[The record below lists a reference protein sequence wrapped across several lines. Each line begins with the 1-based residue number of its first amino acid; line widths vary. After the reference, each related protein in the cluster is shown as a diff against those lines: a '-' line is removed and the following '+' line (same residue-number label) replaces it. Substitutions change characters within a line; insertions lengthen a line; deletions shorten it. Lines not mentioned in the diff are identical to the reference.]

1 MHNKDT
7 VYQWRRHYVRENKSN
22 VFPTLTANMGTGG
35 HNVPL
40 ILDDHKRIR
49 KITPKEC
56 SRVQGFP
63 EEFRLPEQERL
74 WDLIGMYDPGSDNQH
89 QLLAVIDKIRE
100 SRRRL
105 EQQQLDL
112 EQMLADLADWEART
126 EQEVRALADSTK
138 QTDAQVG

>member
-1 MHNKDT
+1 MSDQ
-7 VYQWRRHYVRENKSN
+7 YSIRDLAREFEITSR
-22 VFPTLTANMGTGG
+22 TLRFYEEKGLLSPSREGQNRIYSRADRTRLR
-35 HNVPL
+35 L
-40 ILDDHKRIR
+40 ILRGKRLGL
-49 KITPKEC
+49 TL
-56 SRVQGFP
+56 
-63 EEFRLPEQERL
+63 EESA
-74 WDLIGMYDPGSDNQH
+74 DLIGMYDPGSDNQH

>member
-1 MHNKDT
+1 MSDQYSIRDLAREFEITSRTLRFYEEKGLLSPSREGQNR
-7 VYQWRRHYVRENKSN
+7 VYSRADRTR
-22 VFPTLTANMGTGG
+22 LR
-35 HNVPL
+35 L
-40 ILDDHKRIR
+40 ILRGKRLGL
-49 KITPKEC
+49 TL
-56 SRVQGFP
+56 
-63 EEFRLPEQERL
+63 EESA
-74 WDLIGMYDPGSDNQH
+74 DLIGMYDPGTDNQH

-126 EQEVRALADSTK
+126 KQEVRALADSTR